1 MTTPTV
7 SSSADRPPAV
17 GAAPRPVSA
26 WGRWRRRLSISGLIG
41 LATVI
46 FWLLVAAFGPLLAP
60 HGVGAIVADDS
71 FASFSTQFPLGSD
84 YLGRDVLS
92 RILYGA
98 RYTIGLALAAAVLAS
113 TTGTALGLAAAV
125 TGRWIDETMS
135 RLLDALTC
143 IPSKIFA
150 LVMVAGF
157 GSSVPLLMLTAALTY
172 LPGAYRIARSLAVNL
187 NVMEYVE
194 VARARGEGR
203 AHIAC
208 FEILPN
214 MIHPMLAD
222 FGLRFVFV
230 VLLLSGLSF
239 LGLGVQP
246 PAADL
251 GSLVRENISG
261 LAEGAPAVL
270 MPALAIATLTIGVNL
285 LIDSLPGRARRFA
298 QGALR

>member
-1 MTTPTV
+1 
-7 SSSADRPPAV
+7 
-17 GAAPRPVSA
+17 
-26 WGRWRRRLSISGLIG
+26 LIG

-46 FWLLVAAFGPLLAP
+46 FWLLVAALGPLLAP
-60 HGVGAIVADDS
+60 YGVGAIVADDS

-98 RYTIGLALAAAVLAS
+98 RYTVGLALAAAVLAS
-113 TTGTALGLAAAV
+113 SVGTALGLAAAV

-208 FEILPN
+208 SEILPN

-230 VLLLSGLSF
+230 LLLLSGLSF

-270 MPALAIATLTIGVNL
+270 MPAFAIATLTIGVNL

>member
-1 MTTPTV
+1 MSPPVVPDQPVPLQPAAGNV
-7 SSSADRPPAV
+7 SL
-17 GAAPRPVSA
+17 PRR
-26 WGRWRRRLSISGLIG
+26 RWRRRLSTSGLIG
-41 LATVI
+41 LAIVL
-46 FWLLVAAFGPLLAP
+46 FWVLVALLGPLIAP

-71 FASFSTQFPLGSD
+71 FASMSAQFPLGSD

-92 RILYGA
+92 RILHGA
-98 RYTIGLALAAAVLAS
+98 RYTFGMALAAALLSS
-113 TTGTALGLAAAV
+113 TVGTALGLLASV
-125 TGRWIDETMS
+125 SVRWIDEIVS

-150 LVMVAGF
+150 LVMVAAF
-157 GSSVPLLMLTAALTY
+157 GSSVPLLLLTAALSY
-172 LPGAYRIARSLAVNL
+172 LPGAYRIARSLAVSL
-187 NVMEYVE
+187 HLMEYVQ

-203 AHIAC
+203 IHIAC
-208 FEILPN
+208 SEILPN

-285 LIDSLPGRARRFA
+285 VIDSLPGRTRRITE
-298 QGALR
+298 GALR

>member
-1 MTTPTV
+1 V
-7 SSSADRPPAV
+7 
-17 GAAPRPVSA
+17 
-26 WGRWRRRLSISGLIG
+26 LI
-41 LATVI
+41 A
-46 FWLLVAAFGPLLAP
+46 LLGPLIAP
-60 HGVGAIVADDS
+60 HGVGAIVADDA
-71 FASFSTQFPLGSD
+71 FAPMSGQFPLGSD

-92 RILYGA
+92 RILHGA
-98 RYTIGLALAAAVLAS
+98 RYTVGLALAAALLAS
-113 TTGTALGLAAAV
+113 TTGTALGLFAAV
-125 TGRWIDETMS
+125 SGRWIDEIAS

-150 LVMVAGF
+150 LVMVAAF
-157 GSSVPLLMLTAALTY
+157 GSSVPLLLLTAALSY
-172 LPGAYRIARSLAVNL
+172 LPGAYRISRSMAVNL
-187 NVMEYVE
+187 NQMEYVQ

-203 AHIAC
+203 IHIAC
-208 FEILPN
+208 VEILPN

-261 LAEGAPAVL
+261 LSDGAPAVI

-285 LIDSLPGRARRFA
+285 VIDSLPGRTRRMA
-298 QGALR
+298 DGALR